1 MNSFRFVCAVVD
13 YSLAELA
20 EEMRKRPMTWKNR
33 FFFVPLLAA
42 LTGCVGS
49 IAPVTKSSETDDALL
64 GTWRGCQG
72 TKIVVARADADVDSG
87 GYTMKVTDTE
97 THKAVTYRLL
107 IQRIGDAEFADA
119 FYAPRHVGVDDFSA
133 VHGIALIRHDGN
145 DVLFEPMNDDWWNA
159 EHLQGSG
166 LEVKEIERYTHLVLG
181 TSSDLRAFLAAHA
194 HDPDA
199 FLTGDEDRPY
209 YGRLKR
215 RWTTVEAEGCSED
228 L

>member
-13 YSLAELA
+13 YSLAEPA
-20 EEMRKRPMTWKNR
+20 EEMRKRPMTWKNC

-49 IAPVTKSSETDDALL
+49 IAPVAKSSETDDALL

-72 TKIVVARADADVDSG
+72 TKLEVTRADADVDSG
-87 GYTMKVTDTE
+87 GYAMKFTDRQ
-97 THKAVTYRLL
+97 THKAVTYRLV
-107 IQRIGDAEFADA
+107 IQRIGNEEFVDA
-119 FYAPRHVGVDDFSA
+119 FYAPRHAEVDQFSA
-133 VHGIALIRHDGN
+133 VHWIALIRHDGN
-145 DVLFEPMNDDWWNA
+145 DVLVQPLNEEWWKP
-159 EHLQGSG
+159 ERLEGSG
-166 LEVKEIERYTHLVLG
+166 LLVKEIGDFTVLIVG

-194 HDPDA
+194 HHPDA

-215 RWTTVEAEGCSED
+215 RWTTVEAAGCNED

>member
-1 MNSFRFVCAVVD
+1 MIRTHVLFALCIA
-13 YSLAELA
+13 L
-20 EEMRKRPMTWKNR
+20 
-33 FFFVPLLAA
+33 A

-49 IAPVTKSSETDDALL
+49 IAPIATSSETDDTLL
-64 GTWRGCQG
+64 GTWRRCQG

-87 GYTMKVTDTE
+87 GYMMKVIDKE

-145 DVLFEPMNDDWWNA
+145 DVLFEPMNDDWWKA

-166 LEVKEIERYTHLVLG
+166 LEVKEIGRYTSLVVG

-199 FLTGDEDRPY
+199 FLKADEDHPN

-215 RWTTVEAEGCSED
+215 RWTAAEAEGCSED